1 MILVYGMRAEKG
13 RQCIT
18 LFDLS
23 WECVHHLTQFFLQ
36 FYMSVNDHESATTK
50 SENKEDHLCV
60 CVCVCCVCIH
70 TTKSISWKLKT
81 LGTSEME
88 NLNSGLENKVKEP
101 FQKTNKQQKQTNKKS
116 NKFRDL

>member
-60 CVCVCCVCIH
+60 CVCVCVCVLCVY
-70 TTKSISWKLKT
+70 SY
-81 LGTSEME
+81 
-88 NLNSGLENKVKEP
+88 
-101 FQKTNKQQKQTNKKS
+101 NKKYFLEVKNTGNIRNGKS
-116 NKFRDL
+116 Q